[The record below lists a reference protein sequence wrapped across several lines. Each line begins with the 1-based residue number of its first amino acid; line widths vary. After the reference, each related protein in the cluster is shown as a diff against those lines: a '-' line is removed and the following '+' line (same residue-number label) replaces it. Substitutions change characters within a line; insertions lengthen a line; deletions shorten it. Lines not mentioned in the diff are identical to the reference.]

1 MDLINKILELDSVY
15 EGDGQRPGSFETNN
29 PNEAIKEIVRRM
41 FPGVTATV
49 PISENLQLNLGPG
62 VNEISAGGQFDV
74 GGGELSIGGGMS
86 GDDKAFG
93 IRFRKQFSN
102 GSLSEEYYGKSQLAY
117 QKAVKDGFQGTY
129 EEYLRL
135 ISPTKSFADG
145 GRAAFKYA
153 GPVSFEKLIKP
164 KKYEGNRFSKKM
176 PAGTFTMRLY
186 EGLDADGNRIEKT
199 YVGTKKELKK
209 IFDKKNKS
217 RVKGD
222 LPTLK
227 DGEVYQI
234 RQGKN
239 KGKFAIRMPK
249 EDKYTFYDTRA
260 QAIKHRLDYLRDP
273 ANAVGGARNVDIKPP
288 KGFVTGQDMLKE
300 ARKKGI
306 TVSENRQASNF
317 ADNFGFPKTT
327 LKGKTFYDI
336 SKLSDPKEVD
346 RILLAQVRS
355 GAGSK
360 LAKEKFPIKTK
371 SDIAQTRYKAIE
383 EKGGVKKDSPLA
395 GKKKL
400 KVDMGHAGNIFS
412 NFSDELITLDKL
424 TYTPSQINEI
434 LGQKGGV
441 DDKIRAIQNSQFKVI
456 NKMNDADAAKY
467 MDNNK
472 IPYNKA
478 SSNFKQ
484 QLLSKSDATLTRL
497 VLDSGGEKVARLS
510 DGTTFG
516 GSFLKNP
523 VDRFDMYKG
532 VTEQN
537 FKNFRSKYLT
547 NEGNLKPDVLTDQ
560 AKKTK
565 IKLTDTDDFT
575 NIIKQDLP
583 DADKKNLIDLKI
595 FEDNRIASMQSAK
608 SNSKQIEKTL
618 ASLSNNPACAV
629 FAGKRGKFQPGGSPN
644 ANLDDC
650 VKGGIDAINSGKVPK
665 EKATDFVKILK
676 GGGTALRNLVK
687 YGVLPE
693 AVFFTA
699 DSLLR
704 VGMGDTF
711 TEAGLRASDY
721 ILPDDQTKLADVSKV
736 SRIFGDRTGEIVGR
750 SIDFKNQINKI
761 KSLESQKESLEALNV
776 PSDFGYTGDL
786 TPQVKNMDA
795 NIAQAKKRFRK

>member
-1 MDLINKILELDSVY
+1 MDLYKKILELDSVY
-15 EGDGQRPGSFETNN
+15 EGEGQQPGGFTTNN
-29 PNEAIKEIVRRM
+29 PNEAIKEIVRRF
-41 FPGVTATV
+41 FPGVNATV
-49 PISENLQLNLGPG
+49 PISENLQLNLGPT
-62 VNEISAGGQFDV
+62 NEISAGGQFDV
-74 GGGELSIGGGMS
+74 GGGELSIGGGMR

-93 IRFRKQFSN
+93 IGFRKQFSN

-117 QKAVKDGFQGTY
+117 QKAVDDGFQGTY

-176 PAGTFTMRLY
+176 PAGTFSMRLY
-186 EGLDADGNRIEKT
+186 EGLDENGEKIFNN

-209 IFDKKNKS
+209 IFDKKNRA

-222 LPTLK
+222 VPTLK

-273 ANAVGGARNVDIKPP
+273 ANAVGGARNVDLKPP

-360 LAKEKFPIKTK
+360 LAKKKFPIKTK
-371 SDIAQTRYKAIE
+371 SDIAQTRYEALE
-383 EKGGVKKDSPLA
+383 TRGGVKKDSPLA

-456 NKMNDADAAKY
+456 NKMNDADALQY
-467 MDNNK
+467 MLKNE
-472 IPYNKA
+472 IPYNPSPDA
-478 SSNFKQ
+478 PSLKQ
-484 QLLSKSDATLTRL
+484 QLLNKSDETLTRL
-497 VLDSGGEKVARLS
+497 VLDSGGEKLARLS

-516 GSFLKNP
+516 GSFLKILLI
-523 VDRFDMYKG
+523 G
-532 VTEQN
+532 
-537 FKNFRSKYLT
+537 LT
-547 NEGNLKPDVLTDQ
+547 C
-560 AKKTK
+560 
-565 IKLTDTDDFT
+565 IK
-575 NIIKQDLP
+575 
-583 DADKKNLIDLKI
+583 
-595 FEDNRIASMQSAK
+595 E
-608 SNSKQIEKTL
+608 
-618 ASLSNNPACAV
+618 
-629 FAGKRGKFQPGGSPN
+629 
-644 ANLDDC
+644 
-650 VKGGIDAINSGKVPK
+650 
-665 EKATDFVKILK
+665 
-676 GGGTALRNLVK
+676 
-687 YGVLPE
+687 
-693 AVFFTA
+693 
-699 DSLLR
+699 
-704 VGMGDTF
+704 
-711 TEAGLRASDY
+711 
-721 ILPDDQTKLADVSKV
+721 
-736 SRIFGDRTGEIVGR
+736 
-750 SIDFKNQINKI
+750 
-761 KSLESQKESLEALNV
+761 
-776 PSDFGYTGDL
+776 
-786 TPQVKNMDA
+786 
-795 NIAQAKKRFRK
+795 